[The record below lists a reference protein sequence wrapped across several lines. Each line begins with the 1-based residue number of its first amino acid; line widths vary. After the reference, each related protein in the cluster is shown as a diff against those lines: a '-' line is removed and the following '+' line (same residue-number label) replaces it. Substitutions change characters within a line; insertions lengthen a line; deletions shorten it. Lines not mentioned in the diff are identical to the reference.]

1 MSDDIVS
8 RLRNSCAH
16 TCAKCDDENA
26 YAVGVEAADEIERL
40 RADRD
45 RWRDIAYE
53 YYLTDTD
60 CSCHICDR
68 YREAAGIDNET
79 V

>member
-1 MSDDIVS
+1 VVADQIWEYYYSD
-8 RLRNSCAH
+8 
-16 TCAKCDDENA
+16 
-26 YAVGVEAADEIERL
+26 AARSIELMRSAIQNL
-40 RADRD
+40 TAERD

-68 YREAAGIDNET
+68 YKEAAGIDPKT

>member
-1 MSDDIVS
+1 M
-8 RLRNSCAH
+8 
-16 TCAKCDDENA
+16 
-26 YAVGVEAADEIERL
+26 ADEIWEYYARDAQRAIETLAERL
-40 RADRD
+40 RQVTVERD
-45 RWRDIAYE
+45 KWRDIAYE

>member
-1 MSDDIVS
+1 M
-8 RLRNSCAH
+8 
-16 TCAKCDDENA
+16 
-26 YAVGVEAADEIERL
+26 ADEIWEYYARDAQRAIETIAERL
-40 RADRD
+40 RQVTVERD

-60 CSCHICDR
+60 CSCHICDL
-68 YREAAGIDNET
+68 YRKAAGIDNET